1 MGCRFLTPL
10 AVLLELDLAGDELLV
25 LARPIVRP
33 LADGALE
40 LYELVLRHMWPALYR
55 KGLKKAIFGP

>member
-1 MGCRFLTPL
+1 MRCRFLTPF
-10 AVLLELDLAGDELLV
+10 AELLELDLAGDELLV

-40 LYELVLRHMWPALYR
+40 LDELVLRHMRVGSTIPERA
-55 KGLKKAIFGP
+55 